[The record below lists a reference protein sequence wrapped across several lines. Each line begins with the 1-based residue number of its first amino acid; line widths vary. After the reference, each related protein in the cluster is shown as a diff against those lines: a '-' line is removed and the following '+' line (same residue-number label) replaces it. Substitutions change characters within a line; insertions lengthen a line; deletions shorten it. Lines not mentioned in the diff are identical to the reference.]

1 MEKNNF
7 SFSSKI
13 LKMDKNNQYGQA
25 MTRPLPYS
33 CVKKQKN
40 TPTMGPL
47 NRILDSID
55 HSDTLG
61 HMFTV
66 DIKFHDIN
74 EKTLLFN
81 EIYPHIFEKKNRS
94 L

>member
-61 HMFTV
+61 HVFTV
-66 DIKFHDIN
+66 DIKFHA
-74 EKTLLFN
+74 LPYRPL
-81 EIYPHIFEKKNRS
+81 
-94 L
+94 